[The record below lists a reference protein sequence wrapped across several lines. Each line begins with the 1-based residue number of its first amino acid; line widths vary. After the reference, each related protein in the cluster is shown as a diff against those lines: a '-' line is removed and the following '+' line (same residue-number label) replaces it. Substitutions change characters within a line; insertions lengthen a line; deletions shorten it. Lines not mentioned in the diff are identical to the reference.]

1 MRWRLCPC
9 SICLRMVLAQ
19 ASAADWERWLCWQR
33 KSTSRWSGVTA
44 CPVACQ
50 LGWRDRLLLLL
61 RVDVESDT
69 GPSRTPIRMIA
80 PLMQFVY

>member
-1 MRWRLCPC
+1 MLAAEIDFSLVGRDGVSGGVPARL
-9 SICLRMVLAQ
+9 A
-19 ASAADWERWLCWQR
+19 
-33 KSTSRWSGVTA
+33 
-44 CPVACQ
+44 
-50 LGWRDRLLLLL
+50 DRLLLLL